1 MDLENKFIKCKSVEH
16 GARII
21 EYLKRYAENVHSLVG
36 YNIGGYYVVECGKI
50 LCYTTLPKNATEITL
65 PDEWTP
71 KFGEEVW
78 VSNESI
84 EDAINKKKK
93 RIFLGELK
101 QTKSPFICVAISDE
115 ESFKRGETV
124 SAIEWRFIAKIEEPQ
139 LVHLTFEDI
148 SNGKGVGVDPKLIRI
163 KE

>member
-16 GARII
+16 GAKII
-21 EYLKRYAENVHSLVG
+21 EYLKKYAENVYNYDGDTVG
-36 YNIGGYYVVECGKI
+36 TYYGIECGKI
-50 LCYTTLPKNATEITL
+50 LCYYKLPKNATEITL
-65 PDEWTP
+65 PDDWTP

-78 VSNESI
+78 VSDESI
-84 EDAINKKKK
+84 EEAINQKEK
-93 RIFLGELK
+93 RIFLGEIK
-101 QTKSPFICVAISDE
+101 QTKSQFFCVDISCE
-115 ESFKRGETV
+115 GSFRRGETV
-124 SAIEWRFIAKIEEPQ
+124 SAIAWRFVAKIEEPQ

>member
-1 MDLENKFIKCKSVEH
+1 MGLENKFIKCKSVEH

-21 EYLKRYAENVHSLVG
+21 EYLKRYAENVCCYNGSAAGSYYGIVG
-36 YNIGGYYVVECGKI
+36 GIICDYAA
-50 LCYTTLPKNATEITL
+50 LPKNATEITL

-84 EDAINKKKK
+84 EDAINKKIK
-93 RIFLGELK
+93 RVFLGEIK
-101 QTKSPFICVAISDE
+101 QAESPFVCVFDSNE

-124 SAIEWRFIAKIEEPQ
+124 PICDWRFIAKIEEPQ

>member
-1 MDLENKFIKCKSVEH
+1 MDLENKFIKCKSEEH
-16 GARII
+16 GAKII
-21 EYLKRYAENVHSLVG
+21 EYLKKYSENVYYYNGASVG
-36 YNIGGYYVVECGKI
+36 SYYGIEYGKI
-50 LCYTTLPKNATEITL
+50 CYYPALPKNATEITL

-78 VSNESI
+78 VSDESI
-84 EDAINKKKK
+84 EEAINKKRK
-93 RIFLGELK
+93 RIFLAEIK
-101 QTKSPFICVAISDE
+101 QTVCPFVCVICPDN

-124 SAIEWRFIAKIEEPQ
+124 PTCGWRFIAKIEEPQ

>member
-1 MDLENKFIKCKSVEH
+1 MDLENKFIKCKSREH
-16 GARII
+16 GAKII
-21 EYLKRYAENVHSLVG
+21 EYLKKYAKNVYSCNVG
-36 YNIGGYYVVECGKI
+36 VYYGIEGGEI
-50 LCYTTLPKNATEITL
+50 NWHLTLPKNATEITL

-78 VSNESI
+78 VSDESI
-84 EDAINKKKK
+84 EDAINKKKN
-93 RIFLGELK
+93 RIFLAEIK
-101 QTKSPFICVAISDE
+101 QTASPFICVAISCE
-115 ESFKRGETV
+115 ESFERGETV
-124 SAIEWRFIAKIEEPQ
+124 SAIAWRFIAKIEEPQ

>member
-1 MDLENKFIKCKSVEH
+1 MGLENKFIKCKSVEH

-21 EYLKRYAENVHSLVG
+21 EYLKRYAENVCCYNGSAAGSYYGIVG
-36 YNIGGYYVVECGKI
+36 GIICDYAA
-50 LCYTTLPKNATEITL
+50 LPKNATEITL

-93 RIFLGELK
+93 RIFLAEIK
-101 QTKSPFICVAISDE
+101 QSLDPFICVFSSCE
-115 ESFKRGETV
+115 ESFKRGEKV
-124 SAIEWRFIAKIEEPQ
+124 PICACRFIAKIEEPQ
-139 LVHLTFEDI
+139 IIELTFEDI